1 MSNRLRAVDP
11 SVEVLEWVDTSSL
24 SSLVAGFARIH
35 MLLAVFDGN
44 PDRWLDMINAE
55 GTAEE
60 REGDAKF
67 LFGLKKRLAENPRL
81 IDELRTV
88 VREFARLM
96 A

>member
-1 MSNRLRAVDP
+1 MTKSLRAVDP
-11 SVEVLEWVDTSSL
+11 TVEVHEWVDTTSL
-24 SSLVAGFARIH
+24 SSLVASFARIH

-60 REGDAKF
+60 REGDARF
-67 LFGLKKRLAENPRL
+67 LFGLKARLATNPEL
-81 IDELRTV
+81 IDDLRKLLS
-88 VREFARLM
+88 EFARLM

>member
-1 MSNRLRAVDP
+1 MTTPLRAVDP
-11 SVEVLEWVDTSSL
+11 KVEVLEWVDTSSL
-24 SSLVAGFARIH
+24 SSLVASFARIH

-60 REGDAKF
+60 REGDARF
-67 LFGLKKRLAENPRL
+67 LFGLKKRMAENPKL
-81 IDELRTV
+81 IDELRTLT
-88 VREFARLM
+88 RDFARLM

>member
-1 MSNRLRAVDP
+1 MTTPLRAVDP
-11 SVEVLEWVDTSSL
+11 PIEVHEWVDTSRV
-24 SSLVAGFARIH
+24 SSLVASFARMH

-67 LFGLKKRLAENPRL
+67 LLGLKARLMENPNL
-81 IDELRTV
+81 IAELRELL
-88 VREFARLM
+88 REFARLM

>member
-1 MSNRLRAVDP
+1 MSPLRALEP
-11 SVEVLEWVDTSSL
+11 NIEVHDWVDTSSL

-60 REGDAKF
+60 REGDARF
-67 LFGLKKRLAENPRL
+67 LFALKKKMMENPKL
-81 IDELRTV
+81 IDELRAV
-88 VREFARLM
+88 VRDFARLM

>member
-1 MSNRLRAVDP
+1 MTQSLRAVDP
-11 SVEVLEWVDTSSL
+11 NVEVHEWVDTTSL
-24 SSLVAGFARIH
+24 SSLVASFARIH

-60 REGDAKF
+60 REGDARF
-67 LFGLKKRLAENPRL
+67 LFGLKTRLATNPGL
-81 IDELRTV
+81 IDDLRKLL
-88 VREFARLM
+88 REFARLM